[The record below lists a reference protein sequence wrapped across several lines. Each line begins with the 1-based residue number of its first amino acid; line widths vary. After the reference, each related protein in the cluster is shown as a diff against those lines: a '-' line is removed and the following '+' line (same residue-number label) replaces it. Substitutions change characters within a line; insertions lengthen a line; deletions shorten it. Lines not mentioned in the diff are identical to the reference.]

1 MMCKKHDNKMV
12 ENITLIR
19 ISVSF
24 EVAGTFFVGWVGA
37 YLVGPSSTTGDG
49 EACLVTIAWPSF
61 VGACTV
67 ACGPGQ
73 LGVAFVVVE
82 ASSN

>member
-1 MMCKKHDNKMV
+1 MV
-12 ENITLIR
+12 ENITLIIIS

-24 EVAGTFFVGWVGA
+24 EVVGTFFVGWVGA
-37 YLVGPSSTTGDG
+37 YLVVPSSTTGDG

-61 VGACTV
+61 VEACTV
-67 ACGPGQ
+67 AYGLGR